1 MKIGMRNVK
10 TALSVLIC
18 ILLFQLFKMGSPFYA
33 AIAAIISM
41 QSSVADSFKT
51 GKYRMLGTFLGALV
65 GLIFALIGHG
75 SPILISLGI
84 MIIIYISNLL
94 KWNKS
99 ISIAGVV
106 FISIMINM
114 NGGSPFAYSFN
125 RLVDTLIGITVAVLV
140 NYFIS
145 PPINID
151 KIVNHYNLLLTTLLG
166 DMKGNLARGER
177 ISIEELNNKIHSL
190 EMEYNDYKLE
200 FKGKKNSSLE
210 SSNVQTT
217 IELLKNIMDHLR
229 IIDKIEGEQPLTR
242 ENCTRA
248 GELLNCSLEAFD
260 ETLETSAV
268 VYNYHVGRILD
279 YLEDAPIERE

>member
-18 ILLFQLFKMGSPFYA
+18 ILLFQLFNIGSPFYA
-33 AIAAIISM
+33 AVAAIISM

-65 GLIFALIGHG
+65 GLIFALIGRG
-75 SPILISLGI
+75 NPFLISLGI

-125 RLVDTLIGITVAVLV
+125 RLVDTLIGITVAVLI

-145 PPINID
+145 PPINLD
-151 KIVNHYNLLLTTLLG
+151 KIVNHYHMLLSMLLE
-166 DMKGNLARGER
+166 DIKGNLARGER
-177 ISIEELNNKIHSL
+177 INVEELNVKVLSL
-190 EMEYNDYKLE
+190 EQEYNDYKLE

-210 SSNVQTT
+210 SNKVQTT
-217 IELLKNIMDHLR
+217 IGLLKNIMDHLKV
-229 IIDKIEGEQPLTR
+229 IDKIEGEQPLTR
-242 ENCTRA
+242 ENCIRA

-260 ETLETSAV
+260 ETQETAAI

-279 YLEDAPIERE
+279 YLEDSPLEKE